1 MNTKVTVQ
9 EVVDVLN
16 SERHEWDKL
25 RHIFAHRI
33 QTHGIEVAYTPMTD
47 DEWMRF
53 YENNRIGA
61 FKYFKHDFAKY
72 EAEKILE
79 KLFLDRLGVA
89 PSLDQA
95 KRICEEAGLAVVPKQ
110 DSAVF
115 TEWLCREM
123 PVGTIIGGAEWWAE
137 RIIKR
142 FIPQAKLEAAR
153 GVE

>member
-47 DEWMRF
+47 KDLMETFDSADNARDGRRAIH
-53 YENNRIGA
+53 NAVI
-61 FKYFKHDFAKY
+61 
-72 EAEKILE
+72 
-79 KLFLDRLGVA
+79 DRLGVA

-95 KRICEEAGLAVVPKQ
+95 KRVCEEAGLAVVPVEDCKSCDNTGKLSMGYMSGQ
-110 DSAVF
+110 YNCH
-115 TEWLCREM
+115 CRRN
-123 PVGTIIGGAEWWAE
+123 PAS
-137 RIIKR
+137 R
-142 FIPQAKLEAAR
+142 FNQNKAMLEAAR
-153 GVE
+153 GAK

>member
-47 DEWMRF
+47 DEF
-53 YENNRIGA
+53 L
-61 FKYFKHDFAKY
+61 
-72 EAEKILE
+72 KIFDERETFPDYVLAQSIE
-79 KLFLDRLGVA
+79 QAVLARLGVA
-89 PSLDQA
+89 PTLDQA